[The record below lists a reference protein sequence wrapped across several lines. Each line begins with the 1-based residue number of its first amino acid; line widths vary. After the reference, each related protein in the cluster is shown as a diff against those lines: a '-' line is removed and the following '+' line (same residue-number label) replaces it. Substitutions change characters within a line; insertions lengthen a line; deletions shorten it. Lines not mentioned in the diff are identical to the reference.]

1 MGFVRLFFVRT
12 GTCGYAIIIPSMT
25 QQQKISLVALGVFAI
40 AVITLGLLHINNG
53 IIQPLAWQRKE
64 KNDGG
69 LSQLQETLLKDT
81 DSDGIV
87 DYEELTKFRTS
98 PYLPDTDGDG
108 AADGAEIKAS
118 TDPNCATGTTCTAAA
133 DAEIA
138 GTDKKS
144 GPEPSAPAP
153 PLADSE
159 TGQLRQF
166 LAGENMTP
174 DMVRKLLVEAGADP
188 KLLEG
193 IDEKTLMQV
202 YAKAVT
208 QMNGET
214 SALGPV
220 ATTTNQ

>member
-1 MGFVRLFFVRT
+1 
-12 GTCGYAIIIPSMT
+12 MT

-53 IIQPLAWQRKE
+53 IVKPLAWQRE
-64 KNDGG
+64 KSNDGG

-108 AADGAEIKAS
+108 VKDGEEIKAG
-118 TDPNCATGTTCTAAA
+118 TDPNCATGATCTEV
-133 DAEIA
+133 AETDVA
-138 GTDKKS
+138 GTDNKS
-144 GPEPSAPAP
+144 TPGFVTPSPSSAPDAALDP
-153 PLADSE
+153 AAL
-159 TGQLRQF
+159 QQF
-166 LAGENMTP
+166 LGGENVTP
-174 DMVRKLLVEAGADP
+174 DLVRKLLAEAGADP

-193 IDEKTLMQV
+193 IDEQTLMQV

-208 QMNGET
+208 QMNGENT
-214 SALGPV
+214 EAGGAVSV
-220 ATTTNQ
+220 TTTNE